1 MANLDSTPIAMMT
14 ARQLKDY
21 LFGDDAATRTNTKQ
35 HEQPTEK
42 RYLYSVKQLANF
54 LKASYPTAWKL
65 KETVLRPAIYQQGRT
80 ILIDTDKVLQL
91 MSEKDG

>member
-54 LKASYPTAWKL
+54 L
-65 KETVLRPAIYQQGRT
+65 RPAIYQQGRT